1 MPPIV
6 DSIVNRAL
14 EALLTDPVTGT
25 PLDDWEI
32 ASLAYGLTIA
42 LAMIVIMIA
51 LSLALG
57 PGQ

>member
-6 DSIVNRAL
+6 DKAL

-32 ASLAYGLTIA
+32 RSLAFGLTIA

>member
-6 DSIVNRAL
+6 TRAL
-14 EALLTDPVTGT
+14 EALLTDPVTGI

-32 ASLAYGLTIA
+32 ASLCYGLAITA
-42 LAMIVIMIA
+42 LMIIVMVA
-51 LSLALG
+51 FWMALG